1 MQPETSPT
9 PNSAA
14 TGIHIAPRPQARQ
27 DTSEDLDPE
36 RRSERDPA
44 IWPRITLVTPVYNG
58 IRYIEETIRSIVYQG
73 YPNLEYIVVDGG
85 STDGTVDII
94 RKYQR
99 HISWWVSRQDR
110 GVYDAL
116 NTGFA
121 QGTGNIMGGCCTPA
135 GCLSSAA
142 FSLHCPRWSG

>member
-1 MQPETSPT
+1 M
-9 PNSAA
+9 
-14 TGIHIAPRPQARQ
+14 APRPKS
-27 DTSEDLDPE
+27 TPE
-36 RRSERDPA
+36 TLEEPRAETRPENNPA

-58 IRYIEETIRSIVYQG
+58 VRFIEDTIRSIVHQG

-94 RKYQR
+94 RKYQK
-99 HISWWVSRQDR
+99 HISWWVSRKDR

-121 QGTGNIMGGCCTPA
+121 RPPA
-135 GCLSSAA
+135 TLWAG
-142 FSLHCPRWSG
+142 